1 MIVIGSVTSDFQ
13 LAFVKGRQILD
24 DIVIADEVVDNAKYK
39 MSLFDLKLIFKK
51 ICDFVEWEYLDVV
64 MLKMI
69 FSNQVKIVDDG
80 VCQMNNSV
88 NVSQWPDC

>member
-51 ICDFVEWEYLDVV
+51 ICDFVE
-64 MLKMI
+64 
-69 FSNQVKIVDDG
+69 
-80 VCQMNNSV
+80 
-88 NVSQWPDC
+88 